1 VSNRTITD
9 LRAPRLLD
17 GRGRSWHPGQYVS
30 PEQQEKTML
39 ELDTLS

>member
-1 VSNRTITD
+1 VSNRTMTD
-9 LRAPRLLD
+9 LRAPRLLA
-17 GRGRSWHPGQYVS
+17 GGRSWYLGQTDL